1 MRWCF
6 VGRRWFA
13 KWIPVLAVL
22 LLGVLWGGQRFW
34 NRDDPYWQGKRL
46 SHWLRTTDE
55 ADGEKTYKAVQEL
68 GTNCTPLLLR
78 WLRKNERDYVAPGY
92 VLTMNDWLGK
102 QKVVKLRFPTELAP
116 GRTQVALRVFREL
129 GPCGKAGIPGLMGL
143 LENEESEVAANA
155 FSLLS
160 EMQPE
165 FTEALVERLSH
176 REPRARVTAIRAL
189 AAFGSSAWG
198 TIPLIRRALS
208 DADPNVRAAAVDALV
223 ELGMDPK
230 VDAPVFRRMLNEKSV
245 NVRLAAV
252 CALMKLGDDPEP
264 IVPALLQIIQEGD
277 PELRGLASGRLASLG
292 ERARPAIPQL
302 KAILTN
308 MTQADVRRDVDWTIR
323 MIGLKAFPGTT
334 PAKPDSASAAE
345 PR

>member
-1 MRWCF
+1 
-6 VGRRWFA
+6 VGRRRYL
-13 KWIPVLAVL
+13 KRL
-22 LLGVLWGGQRFW
+22 LLLATSLIGALLIEQLWWDG
-34 NRDDPYWQGKRL
+34 DDPYWHRKRL
-46 SHWLRTTDE
+46 SHWLRTDDG
-55 ADGEKTYKAVQEL
+55 ADAENTYKAVREL
-68 GTNCTPLLLR
+68 GTNCIPLLLR

-92 VLTMNDWLGK
+92 VLTMNEWVGK
-102 QKVVKLRFPTELAP
+102 QKVVKVRFPTEHAP
-116 GRTQVALRVFREL
+116 SRTGVALRVFREL
-129 GPCGKAGIPGLMGL
+129 GPCGKAGIPGLIGV

-155 FSLLS
+155 FLLLS

-165 FTEALVERLSH
+165 STEALVERLSH
-176 REPRARVTAIRAL
+176 REPRARATAIRTL
-189 AAFGSSAWG
+189 GAFGSSAWG

-223 ELGMDPK
+223 ELGVDPK
-230 VDAPVFRRMLNEKSV
+230 VDAPVFRRMLNEKSA
-245 NVRLAAV
+245 NVQLAAV

-264 IVPALLQIIQEGD
+264 IVPALVQIIQEGD
-277 PELRGLASGRLASLG
+277 NEMRGLASGRLASLG

-308 MTQADVRRDVDWTIR
+308 TTRADVRRDVDWTLR
-323 MIGLKAFPGTT
+323 MIGLRALIGTT